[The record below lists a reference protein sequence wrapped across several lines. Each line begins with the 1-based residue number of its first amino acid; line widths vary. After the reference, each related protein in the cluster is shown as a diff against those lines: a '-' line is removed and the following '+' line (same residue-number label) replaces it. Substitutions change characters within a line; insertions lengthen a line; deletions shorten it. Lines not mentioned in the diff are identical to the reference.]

1 MNVVAAVEA
10 LDRRTMSLRKEENVR
25 RDGKKIRGYGLIESN
40 RVHPAPTE
48 YSRG

>member
-10 LDRRTMSLRKEENVR
+10 LDHRAMTLCKKEDIR
-25 RDGKKIRGYGLIESN
+25 RDGKKVCGHGLIESN
-40 RVHPAPTE
+40 RLHPAPTE